1 MDLDLFLMQLLG
13 RLHKDLVEA
22 DAEVAHLKVIGMADG
37 VYAVSNLVSNSA
49 QPVLSSSVDVDVKGR
64 EIDLVVNARVA
75 VAPEALESIVRSA
88 VADEAA
94 NSNAEVEIA
103 SLQCFRPGRP
113 VPTHRLDS

>member
-1 MDLDLFLMQLLG
+1 
-13 RLHKDLVEA
+13 
-22 DAEVAHLKVIGMADG
+22 MADG

-49 QPVLSSSVDVDVKGR
+49 QPVLSLPSMWKGR

-113 VPTHRLDS
+113 FRPIV